1 MDFGQWQEL
10 LSTQQ
15 HIPQGVVSFHGIH
28 VLQGSAVVCNSVL
41 GLPGHCSGVI
51 LLQSRHWS
59 VVKPRQNQ

>member
-28 VLQGSAVVCNSVL
+28 VLQGSAVVCNSAL
-41 GLPGHCSGVI
+41 GCLGTA
-51 LLQSRHWS
+51 QE
-59 VVKPRQNQ
+59 